1 MDRELVLLM
10 KCYLSSQPRQIVDA
24 ILIFA
29 PTIHVSTK
37 GTFCWKNKDT
47 FYFSKFK
54 SGKGKIFCFVFDF
67 AFCARTHNMYVSR
80 YRFCFPRKDP
90 SFHSKHTMQLV
101 DN

>member
-1 MDRELVLLM
+1 M
-10 KCYLSSQPRQIVDA
+10 KCCLSSQPRQIVDA
-24 ILIFA
+24 ILIVA

-54 SGKGKIFCFVFDF
+54 SGKGKIFVLFLILLF
-67 AFCARTHNMYVSR
+67 AHAHINMYVCR
-80 YRFCFPRKDP
+80 YRFCFPKKAP